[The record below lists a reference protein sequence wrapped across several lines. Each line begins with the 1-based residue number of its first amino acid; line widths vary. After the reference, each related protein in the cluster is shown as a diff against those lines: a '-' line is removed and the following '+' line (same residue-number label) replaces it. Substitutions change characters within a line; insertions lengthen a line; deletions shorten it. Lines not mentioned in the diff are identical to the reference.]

1 MRRAAAVRASRRQA
15 ATVPRALGAAIVMAL
30 WGATAGVAAQE
41 TPESF
46 LAEITGHFE
55 SSSAK
60 FVALAEAMPASTYDW
75 SPGEG
80 VATVAGVFM
89 HVARYNYMYLHE
101 NMGRETPVPPAE
113 YRRWEEDV
121 TSKDEALE
129 ILRASFEYVE
139 VFLAD
144 MTGEDIARQTR
155 LYGRTLGEG
164 AVLLQLVAHM
174 NEHLGQSIAYARMN
188 GVVPPWSM

>member
-1 MRRAAAVRASRRQA
+1 MSRRFSTGAVRTAAVAAALGISA
-15 ATVPRALGAAIVMAL
+15 AV
-30 WGATAGVAAQE
+30 GVGAQE

-46 LAEITGHFE
+46 LAEISGHFDA
-55 SSSAK
+55 SGSK

-75 SPGEG
+75 APGEG

-101 NMGRETPVPPAE
+101 NMGRESPVSPAE
-113 YRRWEEDV
+113 YRRWEEGV
-121 TSKDEALE
+121 WEKDEALA
-129 ILRASFEYVE
+129 ILRASVEYVHSVLRE
-139 VFLAD
+139 MD
-144 MTGEDIARQTR
+144 GDDIGTQTV
-155 LYGRTLGEG
+155 LYGRGVGEG